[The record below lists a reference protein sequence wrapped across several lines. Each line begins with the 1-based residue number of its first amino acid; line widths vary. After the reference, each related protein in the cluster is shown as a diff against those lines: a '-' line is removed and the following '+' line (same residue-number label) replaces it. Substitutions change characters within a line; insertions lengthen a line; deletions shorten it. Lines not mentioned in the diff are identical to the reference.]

1 MGPLFGDGMVIMPQ
15 QLCNPLVKPVKG
27 CQACFI
33 FSWRLHSVHPH
44 NLFNCRNQRKP
55 NRATSSVWRTQR
67 YAECRSIENVK
78 ESYIP
83 QNLNSASHNNGT
95 VRTVAETI
103 SDFLKHFRHP
113 IPSIYRTIVQELLVT
128 THLARVSEGFQYD
141 PVFALGFQMVTQV
154 FFKSYPKVEEKEK
167 LFDSICKA
175 LLLDYERMKEDASR
189 MEQWTKARTEGDVLQ
204 AIESGGDDPI
214 ANLLHSIQQNDWF
227 VYSRLF
233 GLGLVRMM
241 ELCEGE
247 ANSERCKKWASALH
261 ISSLKLEQDLDTY
274 QQSLERLKQAEQL
287 FAELEA
293 RQKKKLAEKLA
304 ERAKRAQEEAVKA
317 EQQMTEPNSS
327 VS

>member
-1 MGPLFGDGMVIMPQ
+1 METCSGTQCV
-15 QLCNPLVKPVKG
+15 
-27 CQACFI
+27 
-33 FSWRLHSVHPH
+33 S
-44 NLFNCRNQRKP
+44 NQ
-55 NRATSSVWRTQR
+55 TSLPTQ
-67 YAECRSIENVK
+67 
-78 ESYIP
+78 
-83 QNLNSASHNNGT
+83 NGT

-128 THLARVSEGFQYD
+128 THLARVAVGFQYD
-141 PVFALGFQMVTQV
+141 PVFALGYQMVTQV

-167 LFDSICKA
+167 LFDSMCKA
-175 LLLDYERMKEDASR
+175 LLLDYERMKKDASVL
-189 MEQWTKARTEGDVLQ
+189 EEWTRSRTEREILL
-204 AIESGGDDPI
+204 AIEEGGDDPL
-214 ANLLHSIQQNDWF
+214 ANLLHSIAQNDGF

-241 ELCEGE
+241 ELCGEE
-247 ANSERCKKWASALH
+247 ANSERCQKWASALH

-304 ERAKRAQEEAVKA
+304 EKAKRAQEEAMKA

-327 VS
+327 V